1 MGPGVS
7 RGAVATTIEH
17 RSTVRT
23 TELNEFDLFHY
34 MAKPPKSQ
42 SPDEVALQA
51 AAAPAFAAGEASSI
65 LRSPSASLF
74 EHTPL
79 DERIL
84 EGETQESARLG
95 LFAGYDVD
103 IDQTLCHRLI
113 SVPIN
118 HSRRYDWL
126 EWPFN
131 ADPSKEA
138 LIHDARSHP
147 VSVSHLL
154 SEL

>member
-7 RGAVATTIEH
+7 RGAVAATIEH

-34 MAKPPKSQ
+34 MAKPSKPQ

-51 AAAPAFAAGEASSI
+51 AANPAFAAGEAASI
-65 LRSPSASLF
+65 LRSRASLF
-74 EHTPL
+74 EPAPL

-95 LFAGYDVD
+95 IFAGYDID
-103 IDQTLCHRLI
+103 IDQT
-113 SVPIN
+113 
-118 HSRRYDWL
+118 
-126 EWPFN
+126 
-131 ADPSKEA
+131 
-138 LIHDARSHP
+138 
-147 VSVSHLL
+147 
-154 SEL
+154 